1 VLVGGERH
9 GFHGQFDLAG
19 DTTVSVRRQLAGLL
33 TVSLHVD
40 LAGATDQVA
49 GKVTDGNWTSAVAG
63 DRDVFN
69 PQFNP
74 SPQAG
79 VRSFVLQRADN
90 STMAASASSSISSG
104 GTVWVHGKLGD
115 GRLFSAAS
123 TLAKNGDYPFFLSL
137 NRGGEIVIGWL
148 NFPATQNPAISGAV
162 VWLKAGTNTLATV
175 LQATSASN

>member
-1 VLVGGERH
+1 
-9 GFHGQFDLAG
+9 
-19 DTTVSVRRQLAGLL
+19 
-33 TVSLHVD
+33 
-40 LAGATDQVA
+40 
-49 GKVTDGNWTSAVAG
+49 
-63 DRDVFN
+63 
-69 PQFNP
+69 
-74 SPQAG
+74 